1 MGRNEK
7 TIRID
12 ADVVSHFITGRAIL
26 KWPSIFPY
34 KIKILDKVYAELSR
48 FLKGKQKL
56 IT

>member
-12 ADVVSHFITGRAIL
+12 AAVVSHFITGGAIL